1 MTIIILFFSGS
12 STLDIHLSSK
22 SAAGLKLWGREG
34 GAAARGRAARRPWR
48 GGGGGGGFGV
58 RLQVSSDNR
67 SPPDGHARLLLGSL
81 LTRSPSSRIIP
92 IIPVVYGH
100 NNWMIE
106 KITADC
112 PVLRTPPTS
121 ERGGRGGIHRGS
133 QKRLSVLLRVD
144 RGYSHRYLRLAL
156 LARENAKLIRVGL
169 NYQLKSPLSR
179 IKERR

>member
-48 GGGGGGGFGV
+48 GGGGGGGGFGV

-121 ERGGRGGIHRGS
+121 ERGGRGGDTQGFAETTFGS
-133 QKRLSVLLRVD
+133 APSGSRVFT
-144 RGYSHRYLRLAL
+144 
-156 LARENAKLIRVGL
+156 
-169 NYQLKSPLSR
+169 PLSSFSFVGQR
-179 IKERR
+179 KCETN